1 MVHLNP
7 DHFLQTPEGRVTTA
21 ERNVWAWAKCHAAL
35 APALSSAPPGARLYL
50 MVGAQGSGKTT
61 WAKALKVREPA
72 AVIFDAILVKRT
84 ERAPILAVAQRY
96 GVPAVAV
103 WLRTPLEEC
112 LARNAARPPDEVANE
127 RGLRNVFAA
136 LEPPEE
142 EEGFAEVVVVDAADL
157 GGPGP
162 A

>member
-21 ERNVWAWAKCHAAL
+21 ERNVWAWAKC
-35 APALSSAPPGARLYL
+35 
-50 MVGAQGSGKTT
+50 
-61 WAKALKVREPA
+61 
-72 AVIFDAILVKRT
+72 T

-103 WLRTPLEEC
+103 WLRTPLDEC